1 MVEISLLLKKLFMMN
16 HYDLAD
22 ALGLSNFTLILFR
35 NSSLASVTISKQYFE
50 YIFRSLF
57 IIDGL
62 MEFFREFKT
71 LLQSC

>member
-22 ALGLSNFTLILFR
+22 ALGLSNFTLSLFR

-62 MEFFREFKT
+62 TQFFREFKT

>member
-22 ALGLSNFTLILFR
+22 ALGLSNFTLSLYR

-62 MEFFREFKT
+62 TQFFREFKT

>member
-1 MVEISLLLKKLFMMN
+1 MAETSLLLKKLFMMD

-22 ALGLSNFTLILFR
+22 ALGLSNFTLSLFR

-57 IIDGL
+57 IIDGFSRVYNFAS
-62 MEFFREFKT
+62 E
-71 LLQSC
+71 LLKF

>member
-1 MVEISLLLKKLFMMN
+1 MVEIYLLLKKLFMMN

-22 ALGLSNFTLILFR
+22 ALGLSNFTLSLFR

-62 MEFFREFKT
+62 TQFFREFKT